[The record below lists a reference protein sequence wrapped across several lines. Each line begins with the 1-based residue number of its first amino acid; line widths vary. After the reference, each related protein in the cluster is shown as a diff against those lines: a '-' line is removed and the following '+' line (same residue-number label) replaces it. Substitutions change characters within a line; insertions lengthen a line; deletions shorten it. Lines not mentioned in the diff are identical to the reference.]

1 MEKHPCHKDQL
12 VALRRIEGQIR
23 GIQGMVD
30 SHKYCVDIITQI
42 GAVKGALSRVEDKI
56 LEKHLSGCVE
66 KAIEGR
72 STKEKKRKLEEMF
85 KLIRQTRKGYK

>member
-1 MEKHPCHKDQL
+1 MKKHPCHKDQL

-30 SHKYCVDIITQI
+30 DGKYCVDILTQI
-42 GAVKGALSRVEDKI
+42 GAVKGALTRVEDKI
-56 LEKHLSGCVE
+56 LEKHLKSCVE
-66 KAIEGR
+66 GAVKGGKKA
-72 STKEKKRKLEEMF
+72 EKDQKLAEIF